1 MDRYDLGHLPP
12 AEIIRGADVLAAS
25 DRGTTA
31 ELVAHIA
38 EIDAQRLYEGLG
50 FESTYAY
57 CLGRLRLSEDAAYK
71 RIQVARVARK
81 YRRLFKDLEEGR
93 LNLSAVCLLAPHLK
107 PDNVDELVAA
117 VSRKTNAETRAWL
130 ENRVRPAISVPSPG
144 VRQLKVPLPQ
154 LAVQQVRAEMPAPA
168 TATPKPEP
176 EPVGEPGP
184 PLEYQMT
191 FTITSEDHE
200 RFRYAQALL
209 SHAIPSGDV
218 AAVFRRAIEA
228 VIAECEKRKVSV
240 TPPPR
245 PKARGPV
252 AGRHVPAE
260 VRRAVWERDARR
272 CTFVSPSGH
281 RCDAR
286 RLLEFDHATPFAR
299 GGVSTVDGL
308 RLRCRAHN
316 QLEAERAFG
325 RDFMQKK
332 RAVADPEIESAL
344 RGLGCRAEEARRA
357 AMHAAALGKGTIEDR
372 LRGALQ
378 FLGAQRAGRPTA
390 PA

>member
-12 AEIIRGADVLAAS
+12 AELIRGADALAAS

-81 YRRLFKDLEEGR
+81 YRRLFRDLEEGR
-93 LNLSAVCLLAPHLK
+93 LNLSLVCLLAPHLK
-107 PDNVDELVAA
+107 PDNVEELVATA
-117 VSRKTNAETRAWL
+117 SHKTNAETRAWL
-130 ENRVRPAISVPSPG
+130 ENRLRPAISVPSPG
-144 VRQLKVPLPQ
+144 VRQLTVPLPQ
-154 LAVQQVRAEMPAPA
+154 LAVQQVRAEMPVPA
-168 TATPKPEP
+168 TAPLAPEP

-228 VIAECEKRKVSV
+228 VIAECKKRKVAATSQ
-240 TPPPR
+240 PR
-245 PKARGPV
+245 TRDRRPAV
-252 AGRHVPAE
+252 GRSVPAE
-260 VRRAVWERDARR
+260 VRRAVWKRDARR
-272 CTFVSPSGH
+272 CTFVTPSGH

-286 RLLEFDHATPFAR
+286 RLLEFDHIVPVAR
-299 GGVSTVDGL
+299 GGPSTADNV

-316 QLEAERAFG
+316 QEAARNTLGA
-325 RDFMQKK
+325 RFMNGK
-332 RAVADPEIESAL
+332 
-344 RGLGCRAEEARRA
+344 RRA
-357 AMHAAALGKGTIEDR
+357 AAAERRERAAWKANGLAPPS
-372 LRGALQ
+372 RG
-378 FLGAQRAGRPTA
+378 P
-390 PA
+390 

>member
-1 MDRYDLGHLPP
+1 MDRYDLGHLPA
-12 AEIIRGADVLAAS
+12 AEIIRGADALAAS

-31 ELVAHIA
+31 ELIAHIA
-38 EIDAQRLYEGLG
+38 EIDAQGLYDGLG

-71 RIQVARVARK
+71 RIQAARVSRK
-81 YRRLFKDLEEGR
+81 YRRLFEELAEGR
-93 LNLSAVCLLAPHLK
+93 LNLSLVCLLAPHLK

-117 VSRKTNAETRAWL
+117 ASHKTNAEVRGWL
-130 ENRVRPAISVPSPG
+130 ENRFRPAISVPSPG
-144 VRQLKVPLPQ
+144 IRQLTVPLPQ
-154 LAVQQVRAEMPAPA
+154 LAVQQVRTEMPAAAIA
-168 TATPKPEP
+168 TLELEPEP
-176 EPVGEPGP
+176 EPVAEPGP

-228 VIAECEKRKVSV
+228 VIAECERRKVSA
-240 TPPPR
+240 PAAQPR
-245 PKARGPV
+245 AKTLRSAAASRQ
-252 AGRHVPAE
+252 VPAQ

-272 CTFVSPSGH
+272 CTFVTPSGH

-286 RLLEFDHATPFAR
+286 RLLEFDHIVPVAR
-299 GGVSTVDGL
+299 GGPSTETNV

-316 QLEAERAFG
+316 QEAAADTMG
-325 RDFMQKK
+325 AKFMNAKR
-332 RAVADPEIESAL
+332 RAVASDRCERTAWNAPVTEP
-344 RGLGCRAEEARRA
+344 RG
-357 AMHAAALGKGTIEDR
+357 
-372 LRGALQ
+372 
-378 FLGAQRAGRPTA
+378 P
-390 PA
+390 